1 METTQPTIESINAGL
16 LADLDAMRE
25 QPLTEPVGSAI
36 TVRELFAV
44 LEHRGNYDAT
54 DHALHTLIARADT
67 DPQARQ
73 LLLYAMRPG
82 LSSLAWNHHLFTWFT
97 NNNRADAFCT
107 VIDVFYD
114 ALENPWIRRKTTRVA
129 ARLLGQV
136 RTQLDAMDAD
146 WMTQQP
152 ADWRKQ
158 QTETDEIP
166 SIVELEARLT
176 RPATAHES
184 QIDLLESLAWARDR
198 EIITL
203 DEARFLLAIY
213 SPDTGIDL
221 DSLDLGELTPAAVR
235 KRASRLSQRIARA
248 VTESTDRQLEL
259 GPRELS

>member
-1 METTQPTIESINAGL
+1 MQTPQPTIESINPGL

-25 QPLTEPVGSAI
+25 QPLTAPVGSAT

-44 LEHRGNYDAT
+44 LEHRGDYDAT

-97 NNNRADAFCT
+97 NNTRADAFCT

-166 SIVELEARLT
+166 SV
-176 RPATAHES
+176 
-184 QIDLLESLAWARDR
+184 
-198 EIITL
+198 
-203 DEARFLLAIY
+203 
-213 SPDTGIDL
+213 
-221 DSLDLGELTPAAVR
+221 
-235 KRASRLSQRIARA
+235 
-248 VTESTDRQLEL
+248 
-259 GPRELS
+259 